1 MTLATRLF
9 HRAAR
14 FSTSIMPKAVLVN
27 AGRLDYDRKLDFSRL
42 ERACGAPLTRHD
54 DDTPSPSDIAAR
66 AVGHGILITKE
77 VPVDVD
83 ALPDGV
89 RLICEAGTGF
99 NNVDLD
105 AAARRGITV
114 CNVPTYSTDAVAHL
128 VITYVLNFSSS
139 VVPRARALARGDTS
153 AFTSFTALGAYP
165 HFELQGKTIGLVGG
179 TGAIGAKVAEIARI
193 FGMRVLVWSRSART
207 CEAWEA
213 APTLHDLLARSDFV
227 SVHCPLN
234 EHTRGLI
241 DADALRA
248 MKPTAYLVNTARG
261 GVINQAALVDALRAN
276 VIAGAGLDVQDPEPP
291 EPDSPLWGLE
301 NATLSPHVGWKR
313 VETRQRLMD
322 AVAENVEAFLAGR
335 PVNVVGGPG
344 KKP

>member
-1 MTLATRLF
+1 
-9 HRAAR
+9 
-14 FSTSIMPKAVLVN
+14 
-27 AGRLDYDRKLDFSRL
+27 
-42 ERACGAPLTRHD
+42 
-54 DDTPSPSDIAAR
+54 
-66 AVGHGILITKE
+66 
-77 VPVDVD
+77 
-83 ALPDGV
+83 
-89 RLICEAGTGF
+89 
-99 NNVDLD
+99 
-105 AAARRGITV
+105 
-114 CNVPTYSTDAVAHL
+114 
-128 VITYVLNFSSS
+128 
-139 VVPRARALARGDTS
+139 
-153 AFTSFTALGAYP
+153 
-165 HFELQGKTIGLVGG
+165 
-179 TGAIGAKVAEIARI
+179 
-193 FGMRVLVWSRSART
+193 MRVLVWSRSART

>member
-66 AVGHGILITKE
+66 AAGHGILITKE

-89 RLICEAGTGF
+89 QLICEAGTGF

-179 TGAIGAKVAEIARI
+179 TGAIGAKVAEIARV
-193 FGMRVLVWSRSART
+193 FGMRACSSGVEARERARRRRHPRSTIFSREAISSPCTARSTNTPAGSSTRTRSA
-207 CEAWEA
+207 
-213 APTLHDLLARSDFV
+213 P
-227 SVHCPLN
+227 
-234 EHTRGLI
+234 
-241 DADALRA
+241 
-248 MKPTAYLVNTARG
+248 
-261 GVINQAALVDALRAN
+261 
-276 VIAGAGLDVQDPEPP
+276 
-291 EPDSPLWGLE
+291 
-301 NATLSPHVGWKR
+301 
-313 VETRQRLMD
+313 
-322 AVAENVEAFLAGR
+322 
-335 PVNVVGGPG
+335 
-344 KKP
+344 

>member
-1 MTLATRLF
+1 
-9 HRAAR
+9 
-14 FSTSIMPKAVLVN
+14 
-27 AGRLDYDRKLDFSRL
+27 
-42 ERACGAPLTRHD
+42 
-54 DDTPSPSDIAAR
+54 
-66 AVGHGILITKE
+66 
-77 VPVDVD
+77 
-83 ALPDGV
+83 
-89 RLICEAGTGF
+89 
-99 NNVDLD
+99 
-105 AAARRGITV
+105 
-114 CNVPTYSTDAVAHL
+114 
-128 VITYVLNFSSS
+128 
-139 VVPRARALARGDTS
+139 
-153 AFTSFTALGAYP
+153 
-165 HFELQGKTIGLVGG
+165 
-179 TGAIGAKVAEIARI
+179 
-193 FGMRVLVWSRSART
+193 MR
-207 CEAWEA
+207 AWEA

-322 AVAENVEAFLAGR
+322 AVAENARRRGSTGQRRRRTGEETLDGTGPIGRASERVEAGERAERAERTETRTVPARGEEDFRREKKCFRIMNDDAR
-335 PVNVVGGPG
+335 TNVTRDGTSRVEPRR
-344 KKP
+344 